1 MTIKSIIDN
10 VRWVLDEEKGQ
21 PDYET
26 VYMDNIIKSRINDA
40 LRWIIYNA
48 DTSLLDGSDTNDGTG
63 CIIQEELPSTSATKT
78 TLDGAYVR
86 MPSDFVRLVRVKVTG
101 WARAIHEPIAEDSE
115 QYLMQS
121 DAMAKADKTRPQ
133 AAIVSTLPNKIELFP
148 TPLEGDKVEITYAV
162 TPGEIDTSASED
174 TSFGIPPKLKT
185 AFIYYLAYLVMIAY
199 DDNSKAN
206 SMLATA
212 RMNAG
217 IST

>member
-26 VYMDNIIKSRINDA
+26 AYMDNIIKSRINDA

-63 CIIQEELPSTSATKT
+63 CIIQEELPSDVGTKA

-121 DAMAKADKTRPQ
+121 DAVAKADKTRPQ

-212 RMNAG
+212 KMNAG

>member
-26 VYMDNIIKSRINDA
+26 AYMDNIIKSRINDA

-121 DAMAKADKTRPQ
+121 DAVAKADKTRPQ

-212 RMNAG
+212 KMNAG

>member
-26 VYMDNIIKSRINDA
+26 AYMDNIIKSRINDA

-63 CIIQEELPSTSATKT
+63 CIIQEELPSDVETKA

-121 DAMAKADKTRPQ
+121 DAVAKADKTRPQ

-162 TPGEIDTSASED
+162 TPDEIDTSASED

-212 RMNAG
+212 KMNAG

>member
-40 LRWIIYNA
+40 LRWVIFNA
-48 DTSLLDGSDTNDGTG
+48 DTSLLDGSDTGDGTG
-63 CIIQEELPSTSATKT
+63 CIIQESLPSREITKAR
-78 TLDGAYVR
+78 LEDGYVVL
-86 MPSDFVRLVRVKVTG
+86 PNDFVRCIRIKADG

-121 DAMAKADKTRPQ
+121 DDVAKADKSRPQ
-133 AAIVSTLPNKIELFP
+133 AAIIRTCPNKIEPFP
-148 TPLEGDKVEITYAV
+148 KVGGKDKIHVTYAI
-162 TPGEIDTSASED
+162 TPSEIDLSDLDA
-174 TSFGIPPKLKT
+174 SFGIPPKLKT

-199 DDNSKAN
+199 DDSSKASN
-206 SMLATA
+206 MLATA
-212 RMNAG
+212 KMNAG
-217 IST
+217 VSS

>member
-1 MTIKSIIDN
+1 MTIKSIINN

-63 CIIQEELPSTSATKT
+63 CIIQEELPSDVETKA

-121 DAMAKADKTRPQ
+121 DAVAKADKTRPQ

-212 RMNAG
+212 KMNAG

>member
-63 CIIQEELPSTSATKT
+63 CIIQEELPSGVETKA

-121 DAMAKADKTRPQ
+121 DAVAKADKTRPQ

-212 RMNAG
+212 KMNAG

>member
-63 CIIQEELPSTSATKT
+63 CIIQEELPSGVETKA

-86 MPSDFVRLVRVKVTG
+86 MPSAFVRLVRVKVTG

-148 TPLEGDKVEITYAV
+148 TPLKGDKVEITYAV

-212 RMNAG
+212 KMNAG

>member
-63 CIIQEELPSTSATKT
+63 CIIQEELPSDVETKAT
-78 TLDGAYVR
+78 LNGAYVR

-212 RMNAG
+212 KMNAG

>member
-26 VYMDNIIKSRINDA
+26 AYMDNIIKSRINDA

-63 CIIQEELPSTSATKT
+63 CIIQEELPSTSATKA

-212 RMNAG
+212 KMNAG

>member
-63 CIIQEELPSTSATKT
+63 CIIQEELPSTSATKA

-121 DAMAKADKTRPQ
+121 DAVAKADKTRPQ

-212 RMNAG
+212 KMNAG

>member
-26 VYMDNIIKSRINDA
+26 AYMDNIIKSRINDA

-63 CIIQEELPSTSATKT
+63 CIIQEELPSNVETKA

-121 DAMAKADKTRPQ
+121 DAVAKADKTRPQ

-162 TPGEIDTSASED
+162 TPDEIDISASED

-199 DDNSKAN
+199 DDSSKASN
-206 SMLATA
+206 MLATA
-212 RMNAG
+212 KMNAG

>member
-121 DAMAKADKTRPQ
+121 DAVAKADKTRPQ

-212 RMNAG
+212 KMNAG

>member
-63 CIIQEELPSTSATKT
+63 CIIQEELPSGVETKA

-212 RMNAG
+212 KMNAG

>member
-212 RMNAG
+212 KMNAG